1 VALGNSDQIILGQ
14 CPSGNLPLPGELA
27 DLIGDLVRGG
37 LEPGRRSPGVRN
49 SGGSNALSLGVKT
62 EKFISTSYQMKNRM
76 SR

>member
-1 VALGNSDQIILGQ
+1 VAVTEDDTNLTG
-14 CPSGNLPLPGELA
+14 SGTLPGELA

-62 EKFISTSYQMKNRM
+62 EKFSTSYQMKNRM